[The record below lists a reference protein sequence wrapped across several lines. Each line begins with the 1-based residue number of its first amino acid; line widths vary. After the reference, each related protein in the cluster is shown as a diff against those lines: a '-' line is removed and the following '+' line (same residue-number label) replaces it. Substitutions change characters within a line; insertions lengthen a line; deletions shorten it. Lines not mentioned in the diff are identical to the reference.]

1 MPLCV
6 AEVGIGSLSHLG
18 QCGGAFSVTNAGLA
32 EPPGLQALRYP
43 LQ

>member
-1 MPLCV
+1 M